1 MKIIKK
7 IFLILAI
14 IIGIVIISFI
24 GLLSYDSYQESK
36 FYNIEIPENLKFEKP
51 IEFLT
56 NSQIDSL
63 KKLKVNDDKLIV
75 IGSGYG
81 GYNFYM
87 WHKPIE
93 KGDIYIK
100 AFELTQKVRLSEW
113 KLSNRTK
120 NTITKLSN
128 EYQLYQGS
136 TVIDEGTFQNFYPTR
151 FELWFKSEKSDIEK
165 KLTEKSYLIDGWDR

>member
-36 FYNIEIPENLKFEKP
+36 FYNIEIHENLKFEKP

-136 TVIDEGTFQNFYPTR
+136 TVIDEGTFENFYPTR

>member
-136 TVIDEGTFQNFYPTR
+136 TVIDEGTFENFYPTR